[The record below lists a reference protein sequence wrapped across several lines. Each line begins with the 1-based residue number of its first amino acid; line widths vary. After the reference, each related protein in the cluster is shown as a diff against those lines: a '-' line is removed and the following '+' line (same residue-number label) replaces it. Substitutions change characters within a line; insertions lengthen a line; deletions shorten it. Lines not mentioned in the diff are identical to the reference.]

1 MMRMKAMV
9 AAMAIALALAGC
21 KAGQTVVA
29 GTSGGAPGSGAGASA
44 DSGATQVQYIT
55 DPSLNNM
62 NAIEVTM
69 PAAWKFQSV
78 FLQGGTCAPT
88 PYGVFRATSPDGQSV
103 VEREPTLAWEWGQ
116 GPMISFMAKTDCLPL
131 KNAMSAQEFLEYMA
145 VTLKVNYDGAAQV
158 PAAEEAA
165 TQKDLS
171 DAQATYAPKYAEL
184 HIQPPKETRD
194 LARAVVSFQ
203 KGSVAMQ
210 GQLDALVDCTETSYA
225 GTQTLSNASLGH
237 PAQIVPGQ
245 PSTVDKCLASLTYTT
260 APAGQLAGLV
270 QAWDGAGMGTK
281 PVMAWEQAWIAHSN
295 RQTTQMIGQMN
306 AAAAAQ
312 RHSTAQQFAHSMAVQ
327 QQMHDQFLA
336 TLQAGTDA
344 SMARTAASMEAQ
356 GTSAS
361 DWVDYALDQ
370 QTVLST
376 NAGQVTKIS
385 NQVTV
390 GGALEQVHGN
400 GTPIQ

>member
-1 MMRMKAMV
+1 MMRMKAMLG
-9 AAMAIALALAGC
+9 ATAIAFALAGC
-21 KAGQTVVA
+21 KGSQTVAA
-29 GTSGGAPGSGAGASA
+29 GTSGGATGAGSST
-44 DSGATQVQYIT
+44 DSGGTEVQYIT

-62 NAIEVTM
+62 NAIEVTL
-69 PAAWKFQSV
+69 PAGWKFQSV

-88 PYGVFRATSPDGQSV
+88 PYGVFRATGPDGQSM

-116 GPMISFMAKTDCLPL
+116 GPMIGYIPKTDCLPL
-131 KNAMSAQEFLEYMA
+131 QKPMSAQDFLQYMA
-145 VTLKVNYDGAAQV
+145 ATLKVHYEGAAQV

-165 TQKDLS
+165 AEKDLS
-171 DAQATYAPKYAEL
+171 DAEATYAPKYAAM
-184 HIQPPKETRD
+184 HMQPPRETRQ

-203 KGSVAMQ
+203 KGSVSMQ

-237 PAQIVPGQ
+237 PAQIVAGQ
-245 PSTVDKCLASLTYTT
+245 PSTVDKCLASVTYTT

-270 QAWDGAGMGTK
+270 QTWDGSGMGTK
-281 PVMAWEQAWIAHSN
+281 PVMAWEQAWIARSN
-295 RQTTQMIGQMN
+295 QQTTQMIGQMN
-306 AAAAAQ
+306 AAAAAERQ
-312 RHSTAQQFAHSMAVQ
+312 ATAQQFAHSMAVE
-327 QQMHDQFLA
+327 QQMHNQFMA

-344 SMARTAASMEAQ
+344 SMARSAASMQAQ
-356 GTSAS
+356 STSAS
-361 DWVDYALDQ
+361 DWVDYALDR
-370 QTVLST
+370 QTVLNT
-376 NAGQVTKIS
+376 NTGQVSKIS